1 MRYRFQEYSPG
12 SFESEPELLYLDGKP
27 ITVLS
32 FCEPGLEERPPV
44 VLFGGA
50 FTNHSFFKLMT
61 RVLMKDFPVVLMDLP
76 GQGTNPAIGD
86 DFDFPDF
93 ADLLESFC
101 EINALPKIIPCGLSY
116 GSGIAFTFAARY
128 PHRVEKMILA
138 GAALRLRPS
147 LKRKL
152 EESIHWV
159 ESGQLIKFAEGAP
172 LYIFN
177 LPERETT
184 GLRAASVERLKT
196 DLLNLDEIG
205 LRKYVSNTRRICE
218 LKELKG
224 SPECPTLVVI
234 GEYDNFLTP
243 AENHELARR
252 CRNAAFAL
260 MAGVDHLIPV
270 EKPRQMARIY
280 SRFLL
285 GKSLDDLPD
294 IKYFEDRAA
303 SAPAA
308 RPAPAPDSPFE
319 APFEGLFEGLFD
331 RPIKRP
337 FDRRIAPRISAHAQ
351 PVQVDGPSGR
361 SYSARLIDI
370 GFEGFYLT
378 LDEGG
383 LTPEDRGDDLNRVFR
398 LHIAGP
404 DLHMDFVAE
413 LNAQSLRGFFLKDSL
428 RDFERLSEF
437 IAGDCVSRLS
447 PNDQVPGSASA

>member
-1 MRYRFQEYSPG
+1 MRYRFQKYSAE
-12 SFESEPELLYLDGKP
+12 SFESEPELVHLDGKP

-32 FCEPGLEERPPV
+32 FCEPGLEDRPPV

-76 GQGTNPAIGD
+76 GQGTNPAVGD

-101 EINALPKIIPCGLSY
+101 ELYELPKIIPCGLSY
-116 GSGIAFTFAARY
+116 GSGIAYTFAARY

-184 GLRAASVERLKT
+184 GLRAASVERLKN

-205 LRKYVSNTRRICE
+205 LRKYISNTRRICE
-218 LKELKG
+218 LKELEG
-224 SPECPTLVVI
+224 SPACPTLVVI

-252 CRNAAFAL
+252 CQNAAFAL

-285 GKSLDDLPD
+285 GKSVGDLPD

-303 SAPAA
+303 KPEADRPAA
-308 RPAPAPDSPFE
+308 GMNRFH
-319 APFEGLFEGLFD
+319 D
-331 RPIKRP
+331 RPHDRPFKRP
-337 FDRRIAPRISAHAQ
+337 FDRRIAPRIPTHAQ

-361 SYSARLIDI
+361 SYSARLLDI

-378 LDEGG
+378 LDDGE
-383 LTPEDRGDDLNRVFR
+383 LAPEDRGGDLDRVFR

-404 DLHMDFVAE
+404 DLHMDFVAQ
-413 LNAQSLRGFFLKDSL
+413 LDVQALRGFFLKDSL

-437 IAGDCVSRLS
+437 IASGCVSDRS
-447 PNDQVPGSASA
+447 PNAHAPGSASA